1 MPFRAAPAVPA
12 ALLVLMLTLASFAAP
27 TAIAQAPGTAAASGT
42 GPASAPALPA
52 AEPKELAVVDVV
64 VGSGTELRSG
74 DVAIVH
80 YTGWLFDPAAADR
93 RGSRFDTSR
102 ERGVPFGFFVGFGK
116 VIKGWDQGLPGMK
129 VGGRR
134 TLVIPP
140 RLAYG
145 EKGAGERIPPNATL
159 IFDVELVD
167 VRRVPG
173 KK

>member
-1 MPFRAAPAVPA
+1 MPFRPAPALSA
-12 ALLVLMLTLASFAAP
+12 ALLVLLLALASFAAP
-27 TAIAQAPGTAAASGT
+27 TALAQAPGTAPGTAAGT

-129 VGGRR
+129 VGGKR

-140 RLAYG
+140 EMGYG
-145 EKGAGERIPPNATL
+145 ARGAGGVIPPNATL
-159 IFDVELVD
+159 VFDVELLG
-167 VRRVPG
+167 VR
-173 KK
+173 